1 MAVVFTTADKA
12 TLSLF
17 VPVIVSPSENTNAVL
32 LVPVFSYFT
41 YKVSGS
47 EPDSASVFV
56 ISATTPE
63 VPPVRIVPTVN

>member
-1 MAVVFTTADKA
+1 MAVVFTTADKE

-17 VPVIVSPSENTNAVL
+17 VPVIVSPSENTNDVL

-41 YKVSGS
+41 NKVSGS
-47 EPDSASVFV
+47 EPDNAAVFI

-63 VPPVRIVPTVN
+63 VPPVIIVPVVD